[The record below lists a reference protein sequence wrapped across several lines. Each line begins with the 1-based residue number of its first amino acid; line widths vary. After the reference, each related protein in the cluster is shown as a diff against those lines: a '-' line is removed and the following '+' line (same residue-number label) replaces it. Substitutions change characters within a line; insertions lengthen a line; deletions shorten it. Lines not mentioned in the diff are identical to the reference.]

1 MTLMVTGGAG
11 YIGAHVVRRL
21 RTAGHD
27 VIVLDDLSTGSV
39 DRIPPDVP
47 LVVASVSDR
56 PVVRHALQQHHV
68 DGVIHL
74 AAHKSVPESMAA
86 PMQYYRENVGGLTGL
101 LEAMVDAGVGR
112 LVFSSSAAVY
122 GVPGASRVTED
133 DPTNPIN
140 PYGRTKLICEHLL
153 ADAAKAYGVSFIAL
167 RYFNAVGADEPW
179 LADRCSP
186 NLFSCI
192 FRAIANGAPVP
203 VTGAD
208 HATPDGT
215 GVRDYV
221 HIADLADAHV
231 RAVDRLG
238 GPPVAAVYNVGTG
251 RGYSVLDVLDQVRL
265 ETGLP
270 VGYRIDPARPGDPAC
285 VIADTSKIAGE
296 LSWQAQHDL
305 ESMVASSWRASRPTP
320 NAWPTRR
327 ILVATRQ

>member
-1 MTLMVTGGAG
+1 VTLLVTGGAG

-21 RTAGHD
+21 QAAGHD
-27 VIVLDDLSTGSV
+27 LVIVDDLSTGSV

-47 LVVASVSDR
+47 LVVASVADR
-56 PVVRHALQQHHV
+56 AVVAHTLRRFDV
-68 DGVIHL
+68 DGVVHL

-101 LEAMVDAGVGR
+101 LEAMVDTGVGR

-122 GVPGASRVTED
+122 GIPATPTVTETA
-133 DPTNPIN
+133 PVNPIN

-153 ADAAKAYGVSFIAL
+153 ADAASAYGISFVAL

-192 FRAIANGAPVP
+192 FRAIEAGLPVP

-208 HATPDGT
+208 HPTPDGT

-221 HIADLADAHV
+221 HVADLADAHV
-231 RAVDRLG
+231 RAFDRLAA
-238 GPPVAAVYNVGTG
+238 GPTTAIYNVGTG
-251 RGYSVLDVLDQVRL
+251 VGYSVLDVLDQVRL
-265 ETGLP
+265 ETGRPVPHRILP
-270 VGYRIDPARPGDPAC
+270 MRPGDPAC
-285 VIADTSKIAGE
+285 VIASTDRITADLG
-296 LSWQAQHDL
+296 WAAQHDL
-305 ESMVASSWRASRPTP
+305 ASMVASSWRASRP
-320 NAWPTRR
+320 
-327 ILVATRQ
+327 ILATAVR